1 VTSLESA
8 LHRISTD
15 LARSGVDFA
24 LIGGLA
30 VSVRTEPRF
39 TRDADFAVAVPGD
52 AEAEAL
58 IQRLRAVG
66 YQITALVEQDAVG
79 RLATV
84 RLAFAGDAEG
94 PVMDLLFAS
103 SGIEREIVAGA
114 DRLELLPGLTVKVA
128 RVEHLIALKVLS
140 RDDERRPQD
149 LVDLR
154 ALLRTASHA
163 DVTRAREA
171 LGLITDRGYH
181 RGRELGAQLAA
192 LLEESGTS

>member
-1 VTSLESA
+1 MTSLESA
-8 LHRISTD
+8 LHRIAAD
-15 LARSGVDFA
+15 LTRSGVDFA

-39 TRDADFAVAVPGD
+39 TRDADFAVAVSGD

-66 YQITALVEQDAVG
+66 YEIAALVEQDAVG

-84 RLAFAGDAEG
+84 RLALAGDAEG

-103 SGIEREIVAGA
+103 SGIECEVVADA
-114 DRLELLPGLTVKVA
+114 DSIELLPGLTVKVA
-128 RVEHLIALKVLS
+128 CLAHLIALKVLA

-154 ALLRTASHA
+154 ALLRMATPD
-163 DVTRAREA
+163 DVPRAREA
-171 LGLITDRGYH
+171 LNVITARGYH
-181 RGRELGAQLAA
+181 RGRDLVPSLEA
-192 LLEESGTS
+192 LLRAGEGS